1 MQLIVFIAL
10 QIYSVHTN
18 ACVIGLDKLHV
29 VFAGLEGQTGK
40 VERHVVRALMLNWLL
55 VQLIVF
61 RAVLT

>member
-29 VFAGLEGQTGK
+29 VFAGLERQTGK
-40 VERHVVRALMLNWLL
+40 VERLCSTCFNVKSVVNS
-55 VQLIVF
+55 VNCV
-61 RAVLT
+61 